1 VAIEAAVRVDLP
13 VAGGPESGQLL
24 TGVAVHEGGQWASLC
39 PELDIASV
47 GASPDEAIDRLVAA
61 VAEALQFAQE
71 EGLEA
76 GQPTPSDSLREFMI
90 GSDSAFYVR
99 RFYV

>member
-1 VAIEAAVRVDLP
+1 MT
-13 VAGGPESGQLL
+13 AGLESGQLL
-24 TGVAVHEGGQWASLC
+24 TGVAVHERGQWASLC

-47 GASPDEAIDRLVAA
+47 GANPDEAIDRLVAA
-61 VAEALQFAQE
+61 VAEALEFARE
-71 EGLEA
+71 EGLNA
-76 GQPTPSDSLREFMI
+76 GQPTPPDSLREFMI